1 MSKYAP
7 IYRCLICGR
16 IAQRAGEHEPLELD
30 QHQAEV
36 LAQGLADSSRKK
48 PSAREKVPYTGYH
61 DCWGNGK
68 NIGVAVFCG
77 FVMVDENKK
86 EGKDNV

>member
-48 PSAREKVPYTGYH
+48 PSAREKVPYAGYH

-68 NIGVAVFCG
+68 NIGAAVFCG
-77 FVMVDENKK
+77 GRKQ
-86 EGKDNV
+86 EGGQ

>member
-7 IYRCLICGR
+7 VYKCLICGR
-16 IAQRAGEHEPLELD
+16 IARLAEEREPLELE

-36 LAQGLADSSRKK
+36 LAQGLVDCTNKK
-48 PSAREKVPYTGYH
+48 PRAREKVPYAGYH

-68 NIGVAVFCG
+68 NVGASVFAG
-77 FVMVDENKK
+77 FVMVGENEK
-86 EGKDNV
+86 EGKENV

>member
-16 IAQRAGEHEPLELD
+16 IAQRVGEHEPLELEK
-30 QHQAEV
+30 HQAEI

-48 PSAREKVPYTGYH
+48 LSAREKVPYAGYH
-61 DCWGNGK
+61 DCLGNGK
-68 NIGVAVFCG
+68 KIGAAVFCG
-77 FVMVDENKK
+77 FVMVGETEKEDKEN
-86 EGKDNV
+86 V